1 MSSINKLVIY
11 GPSGTLKRM
20 PPSLLED
27 IQPKYVYEPEGSDD
41 SDTTIQVAVYEEY
54 EKKINS
60 SLTLTCIIESTPKHL
75 RFELVTTGGRM
86 GFRGSSLN
94 EEQTIDDDVTDY
106 ILDFAKRYGLTVQEE
121 ETEEEEE
128 AQEK

>member
-1 MSSINKLVIY
+1 
-11 GPSGTLKRM
+11 M

-27 IQPKYVYEPEGSDD
+27 IQPKYVYEHGGSEN
-41 SDTTIQVAVYEEY
+41 SESSVQVAVYEEY

-60 SLTLTCIIESTPKHL
+60 SLTLTCIIESTSKHL

-94 EEQTIDDDVTDY
+94 DEHTIEDDVTDY

-121 ETEEEEE
+121 ETEEET
-128 AQEK
+128 QEKS

>member
-20 PPSLLED
+20 PPSLLDD
-27 IQPKYVYEPEGSDD
+27 IQPKYIYEYEGSEDE
-41 SDTTIQVAVYEEY
+41 STIQVAVYEEY

-86 GFRGSSLN
+86 GFRGSSLT
-94 EEQTIDDDVTDY
+94 EEQTIEDDVTDY

-121 ETEEEEE
+121 NAEEEQ
-128 AQEK
+128 QENT

>member
-20 PPSLLED
+20 PPSLLDD
-27 IQPKYVYEPEGSDD
+27 IQPKYVYEPEGSED
-41 SDTTIQVAVYEEY
+41 SNTSIQVAVYEEY

-60 SLTLTCIIESTPKHL
+60 SLTLTCIIESTSKHL
-75 RFELVTTGGRM
+75 RFELITTGGRM

-94 EEQTIDDDVTDY
+94 DEQTIENDVADY

-121 ETEEEEE
+121 EVEEET
-128 AQEK
+128 QKKS